1 MKEHKKVIIL
11 TIIFIVLASVVWV
24 MHLYGKGLKTPSVSK
39 EIGTDFTVKEL
50 PVSELPSA
58 LPKNLPFESDAPIL
72 RNEIIDVS
80 QGREIQHL
88 RTYISKK
95 TVAENVKSYRDFFTK
110 EGWKIAAESIDK
122 DLATIIAT
130 KEGNVIKLTVSKNSI
145 TFDVNVEVVVTL
157 RTAQ

>member
-24 MHLYGKGLKTPSVSK
+24 MRLYDKSLKVPVIDN
-39 EIGTDFTVKEL
+39 EIKSDFTVKTL
-50 PVSELPSA
+50 PTSELPDA
-58 LPKNLPFESDAPIL
+58 LPENLPFEANAPIL

-145 TFDVNVEVVVTL
+145 TSDVNVEVVVTL